1 MSGSATFTIVTSIRS
16 MKVPSDTVISGSH
29 LRMPTS
35 VRPVAVW
42 LSNVSRD
49 MRRFIP

>member
-1 MSGSATFTIVTSIRS
+1 MSGNATFTIVTSIRS

-35 VRPVAVW
+35 VSWFVAA
-42 LSNVSRD
+42 SND
-49 MRRFIP
+49 LPICDD